1 MKTFSCAFTI
11 SSDGSPREDYWLK
24 SIIVLKLSVCAV
36 KLLSKKESQMVSPH
50 RHGETHRPG
59 LLNMP
64 ECLILVKNGGEEREK
79 VSSSLETA
87 ERIIIFIISTYLKIT
102 CSFLHHLIKPRQSL
116 QLLMTMIQ

>member
-1 MKTFSCAFTI
+1 M
-11 SSDGSPREDYWLK
+11 
-24 SIIVLKLSVCAV
+24 LKLSVCVV

-50 RHGETHRPG
+50 RRGETHQPG

-79 VSSSLETA
+79 VSSPPETA

-102 CSFLHHLIKPRQSL
+102 CSFFYHLIKPRQLL
-116 QLLMTMIQ
+116 QLLMTMI